1 VKLYKPGTLSRVTVA
16 RKPDLLESCFGP
28 LGNLKTV
35 HGDRHGGLLLSM
47 DAINSTK
54 QLARCDQISGTRRRG
69 RVKSRTAS
77 TREPDLTQG
86 TKI

>member
-47 DAINSTK
+47 AAINSTK
-54 QLARCDQISGTRRRG
+54 QVGEMRSDKR
-69 RVKSRTAS
+69 
-77 TREPDLTQG
+77 D
-86 TKI
+86 TKTWTSKT